1 MSIRLVIVL
10 LLLCSPFFS
19 NSNVLAVHSEAIVAD
34 TPTLKSV
41 VPFPVGA
48 AINIKLLR
56 KHQGYRNK
64 IISQYNSI
72 TAENAMKFG
81 KLHPSEDVFRWADA
95 DELVDFARTNG
106 MRIHGHTLIWSA
118 KNPKWVDAYNG
129 DKKAWK
135 KLLKTHI
142 QTVVKH
148 FKGRVKS
155 WDVVNEAFEDNG
167 KLKKCVWLENIGPE
181 YLELAFQYAH
191 EADPKAL
198 LFFNDYGQEYGGRK
212 MEAILKMVKDFKA
225 RKIPIHGLGLQMHVV
240 VRMSD
245 NGLAKG
251 IRMAA
256 STGLLVHVSEL
267 EISVRYKKPKVFQMD
282 DELANLQAHKYK
294 TVFEAFRS
302 IPKKQQFGITTWN
315 VGDAD
320 AFRNGPYKNKNHDHP
335 MLFDMYYRAK
345 PAYYAIINAMSRR
358 N

>member
-1 MSIRLVIVL
+1 MKIRFAIL
-10 LLLCSPFFS
+10 LLFICSFCFAGTPS
-19 NSNVLAVHSEAIVAD
+19 HSVTSGNVIAD

-56 KHQGYRNK
+56 KHQGYRNT

-81 KLHPSEDVFRWADA
+81 KLHPSEDEFRWKDA
-95 DELVDFARTNG
+95 DELVNFAKSNG
-106 MRIHGHTLIWSA
+106 MRVHGHTLIWSA
-118 KNPKWVDAYNG
+118 KNPKWVDAYQG

-148 FKGRVKS
+148 FKGRVVS

-167 KLKKCVWLENIGPE
+167 KLKKCVWLDNIGPE

-225 RKIPIHGLGLQMHVV
+225 RKIPIYGLGLQMHVV

-245 NGLAKG
+245 GGLAKG
-251 IRMAA
+251 INLAA

-282 DELANLQAHKYK
+282 EELANLQAHKYK
-294 TVFEAFRS
+294 AIFEAFRA

-335 MLFDMYYRAK
+335 MLFDIYYRAK
-345 PAYYAIINAMSRR
+345 PAYYEVLKAMRSR
-358 N
+358 

>member
-1 MSIRLVIVL
+1 MRIPLAIMM
-10 LLLCSPFFS
+10 LLLCSCCFARPTLLPGQQTALF
-19 NSNVLAVHSEAIVAD
+19 AD

-81 KLHPSEDVFRWADA
+81 KLQPMENDFRWADA
-95 DELVDFARTNG
+95 DELVNFARTNG

-118 KNPKWVDAYNG
+118 KNPKWVNAYQG

-148 FKGRVKS
+148 FKGRVLS

-167 KLKKCVWLENIGPE
+167 KLKKCVWLEHIGPE

-212 MEAILKMVKDFKA
+212 MEAIMKMVKDFKA

-245 NGLAKG
+245 TGLAKG
-251 IRMAA
+251 IKLAA

-267 EISVRYKKPKVFQMD
+267 EISVRYKKPKIFQMD
-282 DELANLQAHKYK
+282 QTLADLQAHKYK

-335 MLFDMYYRAK
+335 MLFDVYYRAK
-345 PAYYAIINAMSRR
+345 PAYYEIIKAMSRL

>member
-1 MSIRLVIVL
+1 MKVRLVL
-10 LLLCSPFFS
+10 LLLSICTICYAIPPIY
-19 NSNVLAVHSEAIVAD
+19 AVNTLRLNAD

-56 KHQGYRNK
+56 KHAGYRNT

-81 KLHPSEDVFRWADA
+81 KLHPSEKVFRWTDA
-95 DELVDFARTNG
+95 DELVDFAKANG

-118 KNPKWVDAYNG
+118 NNPKWVNAYQG
-129 DKKAWK
+129 DKQAWK

-148 FKGRVKS
+148 FKGRVPS

-167 KLKKCVWLENIGPE
+167 KLKKSIWLEKIGPE
-181 YLELAFQYAH
+181 YLALAFQYAH

-198 LFFNDYGQEYGGRK
+198 LFYNDYGQEYGGRK

-240 VRMSD
+240 VRLSD
-245 NGLAKG
+245 AALKKG
-251 IRMAA
+251 INAAA

-282 DELANLQAHKYK
+282 EELAGLQAQKYR
-294 TVFEAFRS
+294 TIFQAFRA
-302 IPKKQQFGITTWN
+302 IAKKQQFGITTWN

-335 MLFDMYYRAK
+335 MLFDIYYKAK
-345 PAYYAIINAMSRR
+345 PAYYAIIKAMQ
-358 N
+358 

>member
-1 MSIRLVIVL
+1 MRFRLVIAL
-10 LLLCSPFFS
+10 LFICSFCFATPDS
-19 NSNVLAVHSEAIVAD
+19 WSATSGNTIAD

-56 KHQGYRNK
+56 KHQGYRK
-64 IISQYNSI
+64 TIISQYNSI

-81 KLHPSEDVFRWADA
+81 KLHPSEDVFRWNDA
-95 DELVDFARTNG
+95 DELVDFAKANG
-106 MRIHGHTLIWSA
+106 MRVHGHTLIWSA
-118 KNPKWVDAYNG
+118 KNPKWVDAYQG

-148 FKGRVKS
+148 FKGRVIS

-212 MEAILKMVKDFKA
+212 MEAIMKMVKDFKA

-245 NGLAKG
+245 AGLAKG
-251 IRMAA
+251 INLAA

-282 DELANLQAHKYK
+282 EELAKLQAHKYK
-294 TVFEAFRS
+294 TIFEAFRA

-335 MLFDMYYRAK
+335 MLFDVYYRAK
-345 PAYYAIINAMSRR
+345 PAYYEVIKAMRKR
-358 N
+358 G

>member
-1 MSIRLVIVL
+1 MKIRFAIL
-10 LLLCSPFFS
+10 LLFICSFCFAGTPFQS
-19 NSNVLAVHSEAIVAD
+19 VTSGNVIAD

-56 KHQGYRNK
+56 KHQGYRNT

-81 KLHPSEDVFRWADA
+81 KLHPSEDEFRWKDA
-95 DELVDFARTNG
+95 DELVNFAKSNG
-106 MRIHGHTLIWSA
+106 MRVHGHTLIWSA
-118 KNPKWVDAYNG
+118 KNPKWVDAYQG

-148 FKGRVKS
+148 FKGRVVS

-167 KLKKCVWLENIGPE
+167 KLKKCVWLDNIGPE

-225 RKIPIHGLGLQMHVV
+225 RNIPIHGLGLQMHVV

-245 NGLAKG
+245 AGLAKG
-251 IRMAA
+251 INLAA

-282 DELANLQAHKYK
+282 EELANLQAHKYK
-294 TVFEAFRS
+294 TIFEAFRA

-335 MLFDMYYRAK
+335 MLFDIYYRAK
-345 PAYYAIINAMSRR
+345 PAYYEVLKAMRSR
-358 N
+358 

>member
-1 MSIRLVIVL
+1 MKFRFAILMLFICSFCFAGTPFQIVTSGNVI
-10 LLLCSPFFS
+10 
-19 NSNVLAVHSEAIVAD
+19 AD

-56 KHQGYRNK
+56 KHQGYRNT

-81 KLHPSEDVFRWADA
+81 KLHPSEDEFRWKDA
-95 DELVDFARTNG
+95 DELVNFAKSNG
-106 MRIHGHTLIWSA
+106 MRVHGHTLIWSA
-118 KNPKWVDAYNG
+118 KNPKWVDAYQG

-148 FKGRVKS
+148 FKGRVGS

-167 KLKKCVWLENIGPE
+167 KLKKCVWLDNIGPE

-245 NGLAKG
+245 AGLAKG
-251 IRMAA
+251 INLAA
-256 STGLLVHVSEL
+256 STALLVHVSEL

-282 DELANLQAHKYK
+282 EELANLQAHKYK
-294 TVFEAFRS
+294 TIFEAFRA
-302 IPKKQQFGITTWN
+302 IPKRQQFGITTWN

-335 MLFDMYYRAK
+335 MLFDIYYRAK
-345 PAYYAIINAMSRR
+345 PAYYEVLKAMRSR
-358 N
+358 

>member
-1 MSIRLVIVL
+1 MKIRFAIL
-10 LLLCSPFFS
+10 LLFICSFCFAGTPFQS
-19 NSNVLAVHSEAIVAD
+19 VTSGNVIAD

-56 KHQGYRNK
+56 KHQGYRNT

-81 KLHPSEDVFRWADA
+81 KLHPSEDEFRWKDA
-95 DELVDFARTNG
+95 DELVNFAKSNG
-106 MRIHGHTLIWSA
+106 MRVHGHTLIWSA
-118 KNPKWVDAYNG
+118 KNPKWVDAYQG

-148 FKGRVKS
+148 FKGRVVS

-167 KLKKCVWLENIGPE
+167 KLKKCVWLDNIGPE

-245 NGLAKG
+245 AGLAKG
-251 IRMAA
+251 INLAA

-282 DELANLQAHKYK
+282 EELANLQAHKYR
-294 TVFEAFRS
+294 TIFEAFRA
-302 IPKKQQFGITTWN
+302 IPKRQQFGITTWN

-335 MLFDMYYRAK
+335 MLFDIYYRAK
-345 PAYYAIINAMSRR
+345 PAYYEVLKAMRSR
-358 N
+358 

>member
-1 MSIRLVIVL
+1 MKIRFAIL
-10 LLLCSPFFS
+10 LLFICSFCFAGTPFQS
-19 NSNVLAVHSEAIVAD
+19 VTSGNVIAD

-56 KHQGYRNK
+56 KHQGYRNT

-81 KLHPSEDVFRWADA
+81 KLHPSEDEFRWKDA
-95 DELVDFARTNG
+95 DELVNFAKSNG
-106 MRIHGHTLIWSA
+106 MRVHGHTLIWSA
-118 KNPKWVDAYNG
+118 KNPKWVDAYQG

-148 FKGRVKS
+148 FKGRVVS

-167 KLKKCVWLENIGPE
+167 KLKKCVWLDNIGPE

-225 RKIPIHGLGLQMHVV
+225 RNIPIHGLGLQMHVV

-245 NGLAKG
+245 AGLAKG
-251 IRMAA
+251 INLAA

-282 DELANLQAHKYK
+282 EELANLQAHKYK
-294 TVFEAFRS
+294 TIFEAFRA
-302 IPKKQQFGITTWN
+302 IPKRQQFGITTWN

-335 MLFDMYYRAK
+335 MLFDIYYRAK
-345 PAYYAIINAMSRR
+345 PAYYEVLKAMRSR
-358 N
+358 